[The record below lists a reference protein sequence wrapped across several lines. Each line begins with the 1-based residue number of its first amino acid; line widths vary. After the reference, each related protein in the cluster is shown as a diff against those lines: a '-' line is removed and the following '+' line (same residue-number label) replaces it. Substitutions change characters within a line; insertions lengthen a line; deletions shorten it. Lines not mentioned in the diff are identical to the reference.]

1 MPISTLIVDDEPLVR
16 RSIVRALRD
25 DPQIFILG
33 ECSDGRSAVDAI
45 RTQAPQLVFL
55 DMHMPEMNGLNVI
68 SEIGAKNMP
77 VTVFITAHQQYAL
90 DAFELGAID
99 YMLKPF
105 GNENIARAVARAKQR
120 LASPEPANIVNQ
132 LKEALERIGKQTEYL
147 DRIAVN
153 SRGRIILI
161 DINTIEWFKADKNN
175 ALLHV
180 GQQQFDVRSTL
191 SALEKKLDPRN
202 FIRIHRST
210 IVNVRRIREVH
221 PWTHGYH
228 LVVLEGGQKLRM
240 SRYQHALLQKL
251 TAN

>member
-16 RSIVRALRD
+16 RSIVRALLE
-25 DPQIFILG
+25 DPQISILG
-33 ECSDGRSAVDAI
+33 ECSDGRSAIDAI
-45 RTQAPQLVFL
+45 RFRKPQLVFL

-68 SEIGAKNMP
+68 SEIGPTNMP

-105 GNENIARAVARAKQR
+105 GNENVARAVARAKQR
-120 LASPEPANIVNQ
+120 LGSPDSGNIVAR
-132 LKEALERIGKQTEYL
+132 LKENLDRIGKQADYL
-147 DRIAVN
+147 ERIAVN
-153 SRGRIILI
+153 FRGRVILI
-161 DINTIEWFKADKNN
+161 DIHTIESFRADKNN
-175 ALLHV
+175 VLLHV

-191 SALEKKLDPRN
+191 SALEKKLDPR
-202 FIRIHRST
+202 FFTRIHRST
-210 IVNVRRIREVH
+210 IVNVKKIREVH

-228 LVVLEGGQKLRM
+228 LVVLSGGQKLRM

-251 TAN
+251 TGN